1 MNIILFAFIF
11 IIIVF
16 IISKYSISIENITN
30 TQKIDS
36 LDVDVGTNLSTTIFN
51 LPNEIVYDKNTS
63 LTYMPNES
71 TCNIDLSSYPKELIY
86 HNSTFNLIGTAINK
100 FYNQK
105 YYLYESKI
113 DQNGDLLITE
123 NLDYLNEQIYKYLFV
138 IFDNTQVIIQQE
150 FGPRNKID
158 IGDIIHI
165 DIKYL
170 NNGISYIGPYIIL

>member
-1 MNIILFAFIF
+1 MDIILFAFIF

-30 TQKIDS
+30 TQKINS
-36 LDVDVGTNLSTTIFN
+36 LDIDTNLSTTNFN
-51 LPNEIVYDKNTS
+51 LANEIEYDNNTS
-63 LTYMPNES
+63 LSYMPNET
-71 TCNIDLSSYPKELIY
+71 TCNKDLSSYPKELIY

-123 NLDYLNEQIYKYLFV
+123 NLDYLNHQIYKYLFV
-138 IFDNTQVIIQQE
+138 IFDDTQAIIHQE

-158 IGDIIHI
+158 IGDIIYI

-170 NNGISYIGPYIIL
+170 NNRISYIGPYLIL